1 MYYGGVAGQI
11 FSLLVYLSIIGSV
24 AGWIVSA
31 PRLIMSLAEDKLF
44 ITQLADIHP
53 EHKTPHKAILFQ
65 TVLTSIL
72 VVVGAGNYEKL
83 LHLLLPIVLILYAAV
98 ILAFIVMRKTKAG
111 QKRPF
116 KVRWGIPLALFLLL
130 AIGALM
136 LLWLLTDHAAL
147 RTLQDAAGFAI
158 LGIPIFLLLS
168 FYYDPETI
176 IKVTEWFAFVS
187 LWLEN
192 LLLPKKI
199 RKEMLSVFENLEE
212 KHILEYGAGVG
223 TLTMHLAEKVGPRGK
238 VTATDLSAKNLK
250 ILERRLR
257 KKEIVH
263 VSTVHD
269 PHQVNRVHPEITEVD
284 FVFSVG
290 QLSYI
295 QDMQKVLKDI
305 SKILRGLS
313 RIEFFRILA
322 PQGKVPFLG
331 GLRNRRFPRPK
342 GA

>member
-1 MYYGGVAGQI
+1 MR
-11 FSLLVYLSIIGSV
+11 S
-24 AGWIVSA
+24 
-31 PRLIMSLAEDKLF
+31 
-44 ITQLADIHP
+44 
-53 EHKTPHKAILFQ
+53 
-65 TVLTSIL
+65 
-72 VVVGAGNYEKL
+72 L

-305 SKILRGLS
+305 SKILPEG
-313 RIEFFRILA
+313 
-322 PQGKVPFLG
+322 GKVCFVEYVDYFRFLP
-331 GLRNRRFPRPK
+331 NPK
-342 GA
+342 WLDSDATLKELFKEAGFSVHVVKIHGIFWNYLFIYGEKTTRASLETPYI